1 LEDMSKIPFMD
12 ELELQADTAEKEA
25 GSLREAAGQLRS
37 QAELCDR
44 KAESLTKLA
53 EGYRKAAQLI
63 KESVKDIPQEIVE
76 ESMEDILERAKLAV
90 EGASVTLAGRAPG
103 DERREDGRG
112 GVRGGEGG
120 RRGAALLSGQAKK
133 WQFTLGDTVYAD
145 FLSNDA
151 GALRVNFRYPVTDES
166 EVYRTILK
174 NVLPS
179 YKEKGAQYRMEMD
192 EEKNIRALF
201 ADHLEPWMLIDLE
214 KLLEKAIH
222 SDVKEGKA
230 SLSKGRVE

>member
-1 LEDMSKIPFMD
+1 MSKIPFVD

-25 GSLREAAGQLRS
+25 GSLKEAAGQLRS

-103 DERREDGRG
+103 DGRRDEGRG
-112 GVRGGEGG
+112 GGEGG

-133 WQFTLGDTVYAD
+133 WQFTMGDTVYAD

-151 GALRVNFRYPVTDES
+151 GTLRVDFRYPVTDES

-201 ADHLEPWMLIDLE
+201 ADNLEPWMLIDLE

>member
-1 LEDMSKIPFMD
+1 MSKIPFVD

-53 EGYRKAAQLI
+53 EGYRRAAQLI
-63 KESVKDIPQEIVE
+63 KDSVKDIPQEIVE

-90 EGASVTLAGRAPG
+90 EGASVALAGRAPG
-103 DERREDGRG
+103 DERRDEGRG
-112 GVRGGEGG
+112 GVRGGGGEGG

-133 WQFTLGDTVYAD
+133 WQFTMGDTVYAD

-151 GALRVNFRYPVTDES
+151 GTLRVDFRYPVTDES

-201 ADHLEPWMLIDLE
+201 ADNLEPWMLIDLE

-230 SLSKGRVE
+230 SLRKGRDE

>member
-1 LEDMSKIPFMD
+1 MSKIPFVD

-103 DERREDGRG
+103 DGRRDEGRG
-112 GVRGGEGG
+112 GGEGG

-133 WQFTLGDTVYAD
+133 WQFTMGDTVYAD

-151 GALRVNFRYPVTDES
+151 GTLRVDFRYPVTDES

-201 ADHLEPWMLIDLE
+201 ADKLEPWMLIDLE